1 MAKSMTS
8 FSCSGYNDQSC
19 IKHVW
24 DVSPTYRVKV
34 EDLDRPVILDG
45 DVVQEDLHH
54 SLEELPGLGVSLRR
68 VAGLTDWPELCKK
81 SVSNDGNIG
90 RSEECGDKI
99 RD

>member
-24 DVSPTYRVKV
+24 EVSPTYRVKIK
-34 EDLDRPVILDG
+34 DLDGPVILNG
-45 DVVQEDLHH
+45 DVVKKDLHH
-54 SLEELPGLGVSLRR
+54 SLEELPGLCVRLRR
-68 VAGLTDWPELCKK
+68 VAGLTDWPKLCKK

-90 RSEECGDKI
+90 RSVECGDKI

>member
-24 DVSPTYRVKV
+24 EVSPTYRVKIK
-34 EDLDRPVILDG
+34 DLDGPVILNG
-45 DVVQEDLHH
+45 DVVKKDLHH
-54 SLEELPGLGVSLRR
+54 SLEELSGLCVRLRR
-68 VAGLTDWPELCKK
+68 VAGLTDWPKLCKK

-90 RSEECGDKI
+90 RSVECGDKI